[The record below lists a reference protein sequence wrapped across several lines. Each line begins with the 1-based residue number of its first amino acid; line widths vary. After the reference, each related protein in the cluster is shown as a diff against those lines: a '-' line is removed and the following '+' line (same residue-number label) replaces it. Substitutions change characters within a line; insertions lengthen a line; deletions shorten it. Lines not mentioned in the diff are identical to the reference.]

1 MPEGPPYSWHGTE
14 YDLFKRL
21 KTPVGYIDEYTNNE
35 IFCKSFILPMGLELQ
50 SDTLM
55 GIIYLLALC
64 YLFMGI
70 AIISDIFME
79 SIE

>member
-1 MPEGPPYSWHGTE
+1 
-14 YDLFKRL
+14 
-21 KTPVGYIDEYTNNE
+21 
-35 IFCKSFILPMGLELQ
+35 MGLELQ